1 MDRSNSG
8 EVKEVAPKD
17 VYRWRAALAP
27 QTVTGGLLISLW
39 IAVALFAPLIAPYDP
54 VAIDFT
60 AILQPPNA
68 EHLLGTDNLGRDMLS
83 RILYGTRIDLTMGL
97 VGVAAPLLI
106 GIFIGVVSGFY
117 GGVVDALLM
126 RLFDVTIA
134 FPFMILVLAIIA
146 ILGPGLTNYYI
157 ALALVAWVPYARLT
171 RAETLVLKGAEFI
184 QAARVLGYSSPY
196 TILRHVL
203 PNAVTSSL
211 VFVMTD
217 VVLVILSGS
226 GLSFLGLGAQPPS
239 PEWGLMIAEGRTFI
253 ATAWWISFFPGL
265 AIVLLTL
272 GFSLLADGL
281 AKQLRV
287 KGA

>member
-1 MDRSNSG
+1 MDRSNPG
-8 EVKEVAPKD
+8 EVKAAPKD

-27 QTVTGGLLISLW
+27 QTVTGGLLILGW
-39 IAVALFAPLIAPYDP
+39 IAIALFAPLIAPYDP
-54 VAIDFT
+54 VAIDFA

>member
-1 MDRSNSG
+1 VWWS
-8 EVKEVAPKD
+8 
-17 VYRWRAALAP
+17 ALAP
-27 QTVTGGLLISLW
+27 QTPAGGFIVLAW
-39 IAVALFAPLIAPYDP
+39 VVVALFAPAIAPYDP
-54 VAIDFT
+54 VAIDLT
-60 AILQPPNA
+60 AILQPMSL
-68 EHLLGTDNLGRDMLS
+68 EHPLGTDNLGRDMLS
-83 RILYGTRIDLTMGL
+83 RIIYGTRVDLTMGV
-97 VGVAAPLLI
+97 VGVIAPLII
-106 GIFIGVVSGFY
+106 GVLIGVVSGFY

-126 RLFDVTIA
+126 RLFDITIA

-171 RAETLVLKGAEFI
+171 RAETLVLRSSEFI
-184 QAARVLGYSSPY
+184 QAAKVLGFSSPY
-196 TILRHVL
+196 IIVRHVL
-203 PNAVTSSL
+203 PNALTPSL

-217 VVLVILSGS
+217 IVLVILSGS
-226 GLSFLGLGAQPPS
+226 GLSFLGLGAQPPT

-272 GFSLLADGL
+272 GFSLLADGI

-287 KGA
+287 KGT

>member
-8 EVKEVAPKD
+8 EVKAAPKD

-27 QTVTGGLLISLW
+27 QTVTGGLLILGW

-54 VAIDFT
+54 VAIDFA
-60 AILQPPNA
+60 AILQPPSA

-83 RILYGTRIDLTMGL
+83 RILHGTRIDLTMGL

-184 QAARVLGYSSPY
+184 QAARVLGFSSPY
-196 TILRHVL
+196 TIARHVL

-217 VVLVILSGS
+217 IVLVILSGS

>member
-1 MDRSNSG
+1 MDRSNPG
-8 EVKEVAPKD
+8 EVKAAPKD

-27 QTVTGGLLISLW
+27 QTVTGGLLISGW

-54 VAIDFT
+54 VAIDFA

-171 RAETLVLKGAEFI
+171 RAETLVLKGAEFV
-184 QAARVLGYSSPY
+184 QAARVLGFSSPY